1 VGADP
6 GAATGAEEAP
16 EVPPITLRRI
26 APSVF
31 LPALVYEIGDGAIAP
46 IVALTALE
54 LGASPGTA
62 GFMLALLGIGQI
74 LGDVPAARIAD
85 AIGDRRAMM
94 VASGIAAAALAT
106 CFVAGSLPVL
116 GAALLVIGAANS
128 TYYLARQSYLT
139 EVAPVHLRAR
149 AMSTLGGSHRIG
161 LFIGPFVG
169 AGVIAVGGTRDAFLV
184 AIGAVVASAV
194 LLAVVPDVPTPPDTP
209 HGVRGSATS
218 WRMLVDHRRLFVTLG
233 FAVFAVG
240 AVRAARQT
248 VLPLW
253 AEHLGLSA
261 STTSLVFGIA
271 NAVDMALFYPSGKVM
286 DRFGRLAV
294 ALPAMTI
301 LGGAMILLPLTH
313 GVVTLT
319 VVAMVMSFGNGI
331 GSGIMMT
338 LGADVAPAD
347 GRTRFLAVWRLSN
360 DSGNAAGPVVVSVVA
375 LASTLATGIVAIG
388 SVGLLAA
395 LALGRWVPRY
405 SPFATRA
412 STRAHSRAE
421 TEVVASAEV
430 LDTER

>member
-1 VGADP
+1 MTRTGDP
-6 GAATGAEEAP
+6 AAP
-16 EVPPITLRRI
+16 VTLRRI
-26 APSVF
+26 APSAF

-46 IVALTALE
+46 VIALTALDV
-54 LGASPGTA
+54 GASPGTA

-85 AIGDRRAMM
+85 AIGDRRAMA
-94 VASGIAAAALAT
+94 VASGLAA
-106 CFVAGSLPVL
+106 V
-116 GAALLVIGAANS
+116 ALLGCFLTRTLWLLGLALLLVGAANS

-139 EVAPVHLRAR
+139 EVAPTHLRAR

-161 LFIGPFVG
+161 LFLGPFLGAAAISVG
-169 AGVIAVGGTRDAFLV
+169 DLRSAYLV
-184 AIGAVVASAV
+184 AIAAV
-194 LLAVVPDVPTPPDTP
+194 LASGLLVLLVPDLPSPPGQAT
-209 HGVRGSATS
+209 GTRGTATS
-218 WRMLVDHRRLFVTLG
+218 AQMLSRYRRLFVTLG
-233 FAVFAVG
+233 LAVFAVG

-261 STTSLVFGIA
+261 STTSLVFGVA
-271 NAVDMALFYPSGKVM
+271 SAVDMALFYPSGKVM

-294 ALPAMTI
+294 AIPSMTI
-301 LGGAMILLPLTH
+301 LGGAMIALPLTG
-313 GVVTLT
+313 GVVTLGI
-319 VVAMVMSFGNGI
+319 VAMVMSFGNGI

-347 GRTRFLAVWRLSN
+347 GRTRFLAVWRLAS

-375 LASTLATGIVAIG
+375 LASTLAAGIAAIG

-395 LALGRWVPRY
+395 AGLARWVPRY

-412 STRAHSRAE
+412 STARFRATGAGGPEQPARHAPVDAE
-421 TEVVASAEV
+421 RPAQ
-430 LDTER
+430 